1 MSSVSSARDHAD
13 DTWKGE
19 DVTKADLLDG
29 SACAVAETTAADR
42 RMRWP
47 SASTIR
53 AAAAALASGESLAL
67 ASRKLRYVSAFF
79 GLSLPPRPADLTARQ
94 WAARQNWIRR
104 REVFGETGFSKE
116 GELALKLNL
125 VQAAIVKQRKPKSRQ
140 CRRGHRWTAAN
151 TRMTARGR
159 SCRACEQIMR
169 GLRRYQRT
177 VERQAAERLAE
188 LRRDMIAIGIK
199 AQRNPSSA
207 YWRDRYVAIRERW
220 LDLKNSARVESVA

>member
-1 MSSVSSARDHAD
+1 MNQS
-13 DTWKGE
+13 
-19 DVTKADLLDG
+19 DLLDG
-29 SACAVAETTAADR
+29 SACAAIVPAGDR
-42 RMRWP
+42 SMRWP

-79 GLSLPPRPADLTARQ
+79 GLSLPPWPADVTARQ

-125 VQAAIVKQRKPKSRQ
+125 VQAAIVKQRKPKARQ

-151 TRMTARGR
+151 TRMTTRGR

-169 GLRRYQRT
+169 GLRRYKRV

-188 LRRDMIAIGIK
+188 LRRDMITVGIK

-220 LDLKNSARVESVA
+220 LDLRESSRIESVA

>member
-1 MSSVSSARDHAD
+1 MTRS
-13 DTWKGE
+13 
-19 DVTKADLLDG
+19 DLLDG
-29 SACAVAETTAADR
+29 SACAATISYGDR
-42 RMRWP
+42 CMRWP

-53 AAAAALASGESLAL
+53 AAAAALASRESLAL

-79 GLSLPPRPADLTARQ
+79 GLSLPPCPADVTARQ

-116 GELALKLNL
+116 GELALRLNL
-125 VQAAIVKQRKPKSRQ
+125 VQAAIVKRRKPKARQ
-140 CRRGHRWTAAN
+140 CRRGHRWTVAN
-151 TRMTARGR
+151 TRLTTRGR

-169 GLRRYQRT
+169 GLRRYKRT
-177 VERQAAERLAE
+177 IERQAAERLAE

-199 AQRNPSSA
+199 AQRNPSST

-220 LDLKNSARVESVA
+220 LDLRESSRVASVA